1 MGGRRERVLGRRRWS
16 GLARGRRGGLSARR
30 RTGGAAF
37 GSAVIEACAV
47 VAAALVATGCASGSR
62 EVPSPFEGGGGGSGS
77 IRVNAVNN
85 NFNEATVRALYRGER
100 RLGIVP
106 GNGRA
111 SFNMPWPAINDLRV
125 RIDLLAGDRFTTNRI
140 AVGPGETVYLTI
152 ESPVHRSWLRR

>member
-1 MGGRRERVLGRRRWS
+1 M
-16 GLARGRRGGLSARR
+16 
-30 RTGGAAF
+30 
-37 GSAVIEACAV
+37 V
-47 VAAALVATGCASGSR
+47 VAALVATGCASGSR
-62 EVPSPFEGGGGGSGS
+62 EVPSPFEGGGGGGGSGS

-140 AVGPGETVYLTI
+140 AVNPGETVYLTI
-152 ESPVHRSWLRR
+152 ESPLHRSWLRR

>member
-1 MGGRRERVLGRRRWS
+1 MA
-16 GLARGRRGGLSARR
+16 GLR
-30 RTGGAAF
+30 
-37 GSAVIEACAV
+37 ACTV
-47 VAAALVATGCASGSR
+47 VVAALVAAGCASGSR
-62 EVPSPFEGGGGGSGS
+62 EVPSPFEGGGGGGSGS

-140 AVGPGETVYLTI
+140 AVNPGETVYLTI
-152 ESPVHRSWLRR
+152 ESPLHRSWLRR